1 MSNLQAFRVINIGK
15 SHIYASN
22 SHVTN
27 SPWINDN
34 DSKISSFIFFYIDG
48 LKKVPMFDIFF
59 KMIICW

>member
-34 DSKISSFIFFYIDG
+34 DG